1 MTGLEI
7 GAIAALLGGQ
17 AIQGSLSRAAQA
29 KEAERMRTLTG
40 LGEAMGMEQG
50 SRMQQQE
57 ASGLALKDYINS
69 LRTQLGG

>member
-7 GAIAALLGGQ
+7 GAIAALIGGQ

-29 KEAERMRTLTG
+29 KEAERMREITG
-40 LGEAMGMEQG
+40 LGEAMGME
-50 SRMQQQE
+50 RAARTQQQE
-57 ASGLALKDYINS
+57 ATGLALKDYINS